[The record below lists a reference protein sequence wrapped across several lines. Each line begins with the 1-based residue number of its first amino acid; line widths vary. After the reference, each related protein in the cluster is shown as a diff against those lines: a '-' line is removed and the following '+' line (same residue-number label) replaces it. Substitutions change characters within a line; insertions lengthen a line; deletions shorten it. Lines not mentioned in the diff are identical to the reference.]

1 MPALVTLTMQA
12 QIEER
17 AERSWKLRD
26 MLHLGK
32 LNVPGSAMD
41 DDGYLMKT
49 SAPPMKPTLVTRP
62 TLVGKSNFSVVE
74 VASGKWVSTGMPN
87 RKQKGPKNQKWLTKA
102 IVRDKNSGVLT
113 WQEPLVYSPS
123 LKLTL
128 VNKQLSRKDPRRLV
142 LQTLRAMDRF
152 HGKPAYDN
160 IKVEIALDDGISR
173 LYFAQCEAFF
183 QDGNGRTYVGLRWYD
198 QSGPDI
204 IDATVLQPRLKLRP
218 HDQRRSY
225 SILPAT
231 CIHNGA
237 LLIANGAH
245 HYAIMSPRE
254 LREYES
260 FNTVE
265 A

>member
-1 MPALVTLTMQA
+1 MFVQNLNFWILNALTLTIMPALVTLTMQA

-49 SAPPMKPTLVTRP
+49 SAPPMQPTLVTRP

-74 VASGKWVSTGMPN
+74 VVSGKWVSTGMPN

-102 IVRDKNSGVLT
+102 IVRDKNSGVIT

-128 VNKQLSRKDPRRLV
+128 VNKQLSKKDPRRLV

-152 HGKPAYDN
+152 HGKPAYD
-160 IKVEIALDDGISR
+160 KKHK
-173 LYFAQCEAFF
+173 
-183 QDGNGRTYVGLRWYD
+183 GRDRARRRNKSLLLCAVRGVF
-198 QSGPDI
+198 SG
-204 IDATVLQPRLKLRP
+204 
-218 HDQRRSY
+218 
-225 SILPAT
+225 
-231 CIHNGA
+231 
-237 LLIANGAH
+237 
-245 HYAIMSPRE
+245 
-254 LREYES
+254 
-260 FNTVE
+260 
-265 A
+265 

>member
-49 SAPPMKPTLVTRP
+49 SAPPMQPTLVTRP

-74 VASGKWVSTGMPN
+74 VVSGKWVSTGMPN

-102 IVRDKNSGVLT
+102 IVR
-113 WQEPLVYSPS
+113 YC
-123 LKLTL
+123 
-128 VNKQLSRKDPRRLV
+128 
-142 LQTLRAMDRF
+142 
-152 HGKPAYDN
+152 
-160 IKVEIALDDGISR
+160 
-173 LYFAQCEAFF
+173 FAQCEAFF

-218 HDQRRSY
+218 HDQPRSY
-225 SILPAT
+225 SILPAS